1 MAKRPLEIEEPTW
14 RCKNKIGAIIS
25 RLQRCANG
33 ELVMTKDQI
42 AAAKIYLSKTVPD
55 LARIEQFTTDNENV
69 WDKIANQEW
78 KEPETGAD
86 V

>member
-1 MAKRPLEIEEPTW
+1 MAKRVSEIHDPEW
-14 RCKNKIGAIIS
+14 KCKYKIGAIIG

-33 ELVMTKDQI
+33 ELAMTKDQI

-55 LARIEQFTTDNENV
+55 LARIEQFNTSDKTI
-69 WDKIANQEW
+69 WDKIAEQEW
-78 KEPETGAD
+78 KEPVTGSD